1 MSGLVLY
8 ADIGGTF
15 ARFAFARAGE
25 RPHVASVLATQM
37 MPDLSAAIGEAMRAN
52 GVEAPLAGAAIAG
65 AGPVVDGAINLTN
78 AGWRIDAETI
88 ARATGVVRP
97 LIVNDFTAQAA
108 ALAALTQGDVDAFGG
123 GAGDPHAPRAIVGP
137 GTGFGVSALVPCGRG
152 RFVPLAA
159 EGGHVDLAPGNAR
172 ELAIFWQL
180 QQQFGHVSCERVLS
194 GSGME
199 VLYGAIAAL
208 DGVAIAAK
216 PTPAEIAQR
225 ARAKSDAVAV
235 ETIAVFTGLLGAAAG
250 NVVLTTGATG
260 GIYLAGGILPRWGD
274 LFDRALFRHR
284 MEAKGRMRD
293 YLARVPSFLV
303 TAPDAAMIGLAELY
317 AGACVILPDHAS

>member
-25 RPHVASVLATQM
+25 RPHVASVLPTQM
-37 MPDLSAAIGEAMRAN
+37 MPDLLSAIGEAMRAN
-52 GVEAPLAGAAIAG
+52 HVDAPLGGAAIAG
-65 AGPVVDGAINLTN
+65 AGPVVNGAINLTN
-78 AGWRIDAETI
+78 AGWRIDPETI
-88 ARATGVVRP
+88 ARATGVERP

-108 ALAALTQGDVDAFGG
+108 ALVALQPDDVTLIGG
-123 GAGDPHAPRAIVGP
+123 GMGEAHAPRAIVGP
-137 GTGFGVSALVPCGRG
+137 GTGFGVSALVPCGHG
-152 RFVPLAA
+152 RFVPLSA

-208 DGVAIAAK
+208 DGAAVPAK

-225 ARAKSDAVAV
+225 ARAKVDPVAV
-235 ETIAVFTGLLGAAAG
+235 ETIQVFTALLGAAAG
-250 NVVLTTGATG
+250 NVVLNTGATG
-260 GIYLAGGILPRWGD
+260 GLYLAGGILPRWGD
-274 LFDRALFRHR
+274 LFDHALFRHR

-317 AGACVILPDHAS
+317 SGARVILADHQP